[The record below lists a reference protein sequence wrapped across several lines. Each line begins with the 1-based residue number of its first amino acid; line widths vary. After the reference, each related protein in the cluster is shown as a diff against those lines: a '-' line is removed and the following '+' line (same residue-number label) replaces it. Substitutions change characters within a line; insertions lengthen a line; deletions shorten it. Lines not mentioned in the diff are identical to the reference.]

1 MDTLNQA
8 PCQHLALKKSL
19 LGRLPPKQIL
29 EIADCLTPENAMLF
43 SLCCRYLYNTIAVKC
58 IFALKKPLDLAAFL
72 ELLAR
77 DLPLHIACKY
87 CKKLHATSTAAQHI
101 YSNRTVNDPRKMLCW
116 DNPVDE
122 LCAEYIHDEFSFTV
136 FQMTM
141 KAYRH
146 ELQYSHL
153 VDLLSARALTWS
165 DQRDGKG
172 CVFQEFSIAKLVE
185 GSLMIRQM
193 TVLFIPSRN
202 GHPQPWKLYHPTV
215 CSHMTTVSRWAERK
229 SGWYDSI
236 FDEDWEEF
244 NRCWNCL
251 TEYRLDLK
259 EIGKHG
265 HAIFFTRWTNLGRG
279 LDEKDL
285 EFRKHLD
292 GSRKYEEE
300 FPYVEPG
307 SVCEAFEGQHS
318 GRFRP
323 YTFWGTGDRRVVLAK
338 AKQLASIDK
347 TNEQATE
354 KVVPIGWARR
364 EDGR

>member
-1 MDTLNQA
+1 MDFNTLTLSTS
-8 PCQHLALKKSL
+8 CLRE
-19 LGRLPPKQIL
+19 RL
-29 EIADCLTPENAMLF
+29 
-43 SLCCRYLYNTIAVKC
+43 
-58 IFALKKPLDLAAFL
+58 
-72 ELLAR
+72 R
-77 DLPLHIACKY
+77 DQ
-87 CKKLHATSTAAQHI
+87 T
-101 YSNRTVNDPRKMLCW
+101 NG
-116 DNPVDE
+116 
-122 LCAEYIHDEFSFTV
+122 
-136 FQMTM
+136 
-141 KAYRH
+141 
-146 ELQYSHL
+146 
-153 VDLLSARALTWS
+153 
-165 DQRDGKG
+165 DGKG

-215 CSHMTTVSRWAERK
+215 CSHMKTVSRWAERK

-347 TNEQATE
+347 TNEQAAE